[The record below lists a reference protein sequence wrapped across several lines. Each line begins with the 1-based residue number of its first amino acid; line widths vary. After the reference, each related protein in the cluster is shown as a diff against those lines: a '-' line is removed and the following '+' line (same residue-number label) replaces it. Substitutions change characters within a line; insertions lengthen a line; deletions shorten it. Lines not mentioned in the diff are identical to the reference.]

1 MIKKPLFKQTF
12 FLLVIIGASDFFA
25 NTLYLYWTVWWYDM
39 LMHFISGVCVGMATV
54 LVIQY
59 FSHEEIGFKELIKI
73 GIISSFVVGILWE
86 FFELYFEATT
96 LADGVIYYRDTS
108 SDLILDVCGGILGVI
123 YGHRFTTK

>member
-1 MIKKPLFKQTF
+1 
-12 FLLVIIGASDFFA
+12 
-25 NTLYLYWTVWWYDM
+25 M